1 MRADTQ
7 DFDDVT
13 KLCQKCYEEIT
24 SITQA
29 RYSTTWNLVYEAGRC
44 HKGEAWVAATIM
56 CRGALEATL
65 HEAFAWEMRDGKLYL
80 RTMLKYWRP
89 NLERLIE
96 WAKDVSLLADDQV
109 KIAREIQREGNFAA
123 HLKQK
128 IDEELNKSKGR
139 LAEKPY
145 RLWTDEQTSWK
156 LLTETVD
163 LVIAI
168 ARRAF
173 EIERTNP
180 S

>member
-1 MRADTQ
+1 
-7 DFDDVT
+7 
-13 KLCQKCYEEIT
+13 
-24 SITQA
+24 
-29 RYSTTWNLVYEAGRC
+29 
-44 HKGEAWVAATIM
+44 
-56 CRGALEATL
+56 
-65 HEAFAWEMRDGKLYL
+65 
-80 RTMLKYWRP
+80 
-89 NLERLIE
+89 
-96 WAKDVSLLADDQV
+96 VSLLADDQV